1 MSKEWS
7 QLRPEG
13 RISETPAMANIRRA
27 YEDLESM
34 ELKLCFL
41 SFSIVP
47 DGSVMKKRPLIY
59 WWIGEDFIT
68 STQKKTAEEV
78 GEDIFENLMRKGLI
92 NQTGSNESSMDPL
105 YVDHLGQRS

>member
-1 MSKEWS
+1 
-7 QLRPEG
+7 
-13 RISETPAMANIRRA
+13 
-27 YEDLESM
+27 M

-47 DGSVMKKRPLIY
+47 DGSVMKKRPLTY
-59 WWIGEDFIT
+59 

-92 NQTGSNESSMDPL
+92 NQAASNESSLDPL
-105 YVDHLGQRS
+105 YVDHLGQRSGAVSL